1 MLVQNKGKYVRHA
14 AGVMLV
20 PGANQLAPT
29 DWKKFSAHPLIKDLV
44 EDEEIVAHE
53 SAKTTKD
60 LNANEAIELVK
71 DTFSLSLLEEWK
83 ATEKRS
89 TVLAAIT
96 EQSNLI
102 VNGSGEETE

>member
-20 PGANQLAPT
+20 PGANRLSLS
-29 DWKKFSAHPLIKDLV
+29 DWKKFSAHPLIQDLV
-44 EDEEIVAHE
+44 ENEEFVAHE

-83 ATEKRS
+83 STEKRS

-96 EQSNLI
+96 EQSDLI